1 MKINILSPTILII
14 IGGLILTSC
23 RTTNQLPKV
32 KDPSYQAYDLSG
44 ERGYHVFFELSHD
57 SIPPIAL
64 VINRIQQPISKEN
77 KVGLK
82 YNVNVISQSKKIL
95 GFKPKITNQENG
107 ILFKTDTTEVFK
119 PVDFKLLSK

>member
-1 MKINILSPTILII
+1 MKNNILSPTILII
-14 IGGLILTSC
+14 AGTFISTSC
-23 RTTNQLPKV
+23 TTNQLPRV
-32 KDPSYQAYDLSG
+32 KDPTYQAYDISG
-44 ERGYHVFFELSHD
+44 ERGYHVAFELSHD
-57 SIPPIAL
+57 SIQATAL
-64 VINRIQQPISKEN
+64 IINRIQQSISNEN

-95 GFKPKITNQENG
+95 GFKPKVTNQENG